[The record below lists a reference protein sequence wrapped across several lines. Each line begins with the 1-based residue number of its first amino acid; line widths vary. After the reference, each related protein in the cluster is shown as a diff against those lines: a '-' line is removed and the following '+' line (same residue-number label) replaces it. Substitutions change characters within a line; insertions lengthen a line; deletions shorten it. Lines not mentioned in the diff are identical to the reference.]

1 MIETLKSQE
10 FVRIRDLLVS
20 VCGIVLN
27 DDQDYLVETR
37 LTEMAHEVGVK
48 NFGELH
54 DIISKDKSL
63 LTRVVD
69 LMTTNETLWFRDQ
82 SCWTT
87 LKEVIVPHLIN
98 KLEKGQF
105 NVKIWSAASSTGQ
118 ESYSLL
124 ILIKELLA
132 LKNKQ
137 EYYNRFSITGTD
149 ISNEV
154 IFLAKRGIY
163 DPFTISRGMSEE
175 RLNRNFT
182 KERKSFKINDDIKSR
197 VEFKNFNLMNSF
209 VPLGKFDLV
218 LCRNVAIYFSGK
230 FKKELFEKIGRVL
243 VPDGFMMLGATESL
257 IGIENNFKNLSHGN
271 GLYYSLR

>member
-1 MIETLKSQE
+1 MIEELKPQE
-10 FVRIRDLLVS
+10 FVKIRDLLVS

-37 LTEMAHEVGVK
+37 LTEMAHEVGVN
-48 NFGELH
+48 NFGQLH
-54 DIISKDKSL
+54 DVISKDKSL

-82 SCWTT
+82 SCWVT
-87 LKEVIVPHLIN
+87 LKEVIVPHLIE

-132 LKNKQ
+132 QKNQ
-137 EYYNRFSITGTD
+137 SEYFNRFSIVGTD

-175 RLNRNFT
+175 RLNKYFT
-182 KERKSFKINDDIKSR
+182 KERKSYKINEEIKSR
-197 VEFKNFNLMNSF
+197 VEFKNFNLMDSF
-209 VPLGKFDLV
+209 IPLGKFDLV
-218 LCRNVAIYFSGK
+218 LCRNVAIYFSGE
-230 FKKELFEKIGRVL
+230 FKKELFEKISRAL

-257 IGIENNFKNLSHGN
+257 IGIDNNFKNLSHGN
-271 GLYYSLR
+271 GLYYNLG

>member
-1 MIETLKSQE
+1 MIEELKPQE
-10 FVRIRDLLVS
+10 FVKIRDLLVS

-37 LTEMAHEVGVK
+37 LTEMAHEVGVN
-48 NFGELH
+48 NFGQLH
-54 DIISKDKSL
+54 DVISKDKSL

-82 SCWTT
+82 SCWVT
-87 LKEVIVPHLIN
+87 LKEVIVPHLIE

-132 LKNKQ
+132 QKYQ
-137 EYYNRFSITGTD
+137 SEYFNRFSIVGTD

-175 RLNRNFT
+175 RLNKYFT
-182 KERKSFKINDDIKSR
+182 KERKSYKINEEIKSR
-197 VEFKNFNLMNSF
+197 VEFKNFNLMDSF
-209 VPLGKFDLV
+209 IPLGKFDLV
-218 LCRNVAIYFSGK
+218 LCRNVAIYFSGE
-230 FKKELFEKIGRVL
+230 FKKELFEKISRAL
-243 VPDGFMMLGATESL
+243 VPDGFMMLGAT
-257 IGIENNFKNLSHGN
+257 
-271 GLYYSLR
+271 

>member
-1 MIETLKSQE
+1 MIEELKPQE
-10 FVRIRDLLVS
+10 FVKIRDLLVS

-37 LTEMAHEVGVK
+37 LTEMAHEVGVN
-48 NFGELH
+48 NFGQLH
-54 DIISKDKSL
+54 DVISKDKSL

-82 SCWTT
+82 SCWVT
-87 LKEVIVPHLIN
+87 LKEVIVPHLIE

-132 LKNKQ
+132 QKNQ
-137 EYYNRFSITGTD
+137 SEYFNRFSIVGTD

-175 RLNRNFT
+175 RLNKYFT
-182 KERKSFKINDDIKSR
+182 KERKSYKINEEIKSR
-197 VEFKNFNLMNSF
+197 VEFKHFNFMDSF
-209 VPLGKFDLV
+209 IPLGKFDLV
-218 LCRNVAIYFSGK
+218 LCRNVAIYFSGE
-230 FKKELFEKIGRVL
+230 FKKELFEKISRAL

-257 IGIENNFKNLSHGN
+257 IGIDNNFKNLSHGN
-271 GLYYSLR
+271 GLYYNLG